1 MTTVASVPAKQVTL
15 VAGRLAILL
24 VALPLGF
31 SLMTMAQEPCAI
43 AGRVVDEAGKP
54 IPFAVVHALRGQS
67 FTAQPESP
75 SVAAGSAAN
84 HRGEYCLRGLGLG
97 DYLVRAMART
107 HPPSASPSC
116 HSCCSAST
124 DFQTTL
130 YRSPRAPGR
139 ASTVSVGKRRTLS
152 GVDIQMRRVPTY
164 CVHGEVRDTQ
174 GSLLSQAAIAVE
186 QGSWSSA
193 VLNEGGRFL
202 LTGLASGSYTI
213 LILDRP
219 QLGRVLA
226 RRIVHV
232 RAANLDGLVINV
244 ASSFR

>member
-1 MTTVASVPAKQVTL
+1 
-15 VAGRLAILL
+15 
-24 VALPLGF
+24 
-31 SLMTMAQEPCAI
+31 MAQEPCAI

-54 IPFAVVHALRGQS
+54 IPFAVVNALRGQS
-67 FTAQPESP
+67 FTAQPESL
-75 SVAAGSAAN
+75 SVAAGSAVN
-84 HRGEYCLRGLGLG
+84 HRGEYCLRGLALG
-97 DYLVRAMART
+97 DYLVSAMART

-116 HSCCSAST
+116 RSCCGRST
-124 DFQTTL
+124 DFETTF

-139 ASTVSVGKRRTLS
+139 ASTVSVGKGRNLS
-152 GVDIQMRRVPTY
+152 GVDIHMRRVPTY
-164 CVHGEVRDTQ
+164 CVHGEVRNAQ
-174 GSLLSQAAIAVE
+174 GSLLTQVAIAVE
-186 QGSWSSA
+186 QDSWTSA
-193 VLNEGGRFL
+193 ALNEGGRFL

-232 RAANLDGLVINV
+232 RAANIDSLVINI